1 MPIISTLRYGAVA
14 ALALVL
20 ALVLGLP
27 VEQAAAQ
34 GKTRL
39 TVYTALENDQLQ
51 PFKSAIEAAVP
62 EIEVAWVRD
71 STGVIT
77 ARFLA
82 EKDNPRA
89 DLIIGLAATS
99 IIVFEKEGLLEPY
112 KPKGA
117 DALKA
122 NFRDGTEPYTWT
134 GMDGYLGVICY
145 NTVEAGK
152 VGATPPTSWK
162 DLLDAKYKDRL
173 VMPHPASSGTGYL
186 MVGGWLQMMGEA
198 EGWKYM
204 DALHQNIAVYTHS
217 GSAPCV
223 QAARG
228 ERVAG
233 IALDMRGA
241 SEKTKGAPL
250 EVIIPKEGTGWEIEA
265 AAVVKGSKNLA
276 LAKKVADWITTKGA
290 NELYSKT
297 YAVVALPGVENLP
310 PNYPPGA
317 EKTLIKNDF
326 GWMAENRGK
335 ILAEWTKRYDAK
347 AAPKK

>member
-1 MPIISTLRYGAVA
+1 MSMSSLLRSVA
-14 ALALVL
+14 ASALVL
-20 ALVLGLP
+20 L
-27 VEQAAAQ
+27 AAGAVDRADAQ
-34 GKTRL
+34 SKTRL
-39 TVYTALENDQLQ
+39 TVYTALENDQLA
-51 PFKSAIEAAVP
+51 PFKAAIEAAVP
-62 EIEVAWVRD
+62 GVEVAWVRD

-77 ARFLA
+77 ARVLA

-89 DLIIGLAATS
+89 DLILGLAATS
-99 IIVFEKEGLLEPY
+99 IIVFEKEGLLEAY

-122 NFRDGTEPYTWT
+122 NFRDGAEPYTWT

-152 VGATPPTSWK
+152 VGAAPPKSWK
-162 DLLDAKYKDRL
+162 DLLDAKYKDKL

-186 MVGGWLQMMGEA
+186 MVGGWLQMMGEEA
-198 EGWKYM
+198 GWKFM

-250 EVIIPKEGTGWEIEA
+250 EVIIPAEGTGWEIEA
-265 AAVVKGSKNLA
+265 AAVVKDSKNLA
-276 LAKKVADWITTKGA
+276 LAKQVADWVATKGA

-297 YAVVALPGVENLP
+297 YAVVALPGVSNLP
-310 PNYPPGA
+310 PNYPKDA
-317 EKTLIKNDF
+317 EKMLIKNDF
-326 GWMAENRGK
+326 GWMAENRGR
-335 ILAEWTKRYDAK
+335 ILAEWTKRYDSK

>member
-1 MPIISTLRYGAVA
+1 MSMSSLLRSVA
-14 ALALVL
+14 ASALVL
-20 ALVLGLP
+20 LTAGALDR
-27 VEQAAAQ
+27 ADAQ
-34 GKTRL
+34 TKTRL
-39 TVYTALENDQLQ
+39 TIYTALENDQLA
-51 PFKSAIEAAVP
+51 PFKTSIEAAVP
-62 EIEVAWVRD
+62 GVEVAWVRD

-77 ARFLA
+77 ARVLA

-89 DLIIGLAATS
+89 DVILGLAATS
-99 IIVFEKEGLLEPY
+99 IIVFEKEGLLEAY

-122 NFRDGTEPYTWT
+122 NFRDGAEPYTWT

-152 VGATPPTSWK
+152 VGVAVPKSWK
-162 DLLDAKYKDRL
+162 DLLDTKYKDKL

-186 MVGGWLQMMGEA
+186 MVGGWLQMMGEEA
-198 EGWKYM
+198 GWKYM
-204 DALHQNIAVYTHS
+204 DALHQNMAVYTHS

-250 EVIIPKEGTGWEIEA
+250 EVIIPSEGTGWEIEA
-265 AAVVKGSKNLA
+265 AAVVKGSKNMA
-276 LAKKVADWITTKGA
+276 LAKQVADWVATKGA
-290 NELYSKT
+290 NELYAKT

-310 PNYPPGA
+310 PNYPKDA
-317 EKTLIKNDF
+317 EKMLIKNDF
-326 GWMAENRGK
+326 GWMALNRGR
-335 ILAEWTKRYDAK
+335 ILAEWTKRYDSK
-347 AAPKK
+347 AAPK

>member
-1 MPIISTLRYGAVA
+1 MSMNSLLRSVAVSTFVLLAAGAVDRA
-14 ALALVL
+14 D
-20 ALVLGLP
+20 
-27 VEQAAAQ
+27 AQ
-34 GKTRL
+34 SKTRL
-39 TVYTALENDQLQ
+39 TVYTALENDQLA
-51 PFKSAIEAAVP
+51 PFKAAIEAAVP
-62 EIEVAWVRD
+62 AVEVAWVRD

-77 ARFLA
+77 ARVLA

-89 DLIIGLAATS
+89 DLILGLAATS
-99 IIVFEKEGLLEPY
+99 IIVFEKEGLLEAY

-122 NFRDGTEPYTWT
+122 NFRDGAEPYTWT

-152 VGATPPTSWK
+152 VGAAPPKSWK
-162 DLLDAKYKDRL
+162 DLLDAKYKDKL

-186 MVGGWLQMMGEA
+186 MVGGWLQMMGEDA
-198 EGWKYM
+198 GWKFM
-204 DALHQNIAVYTHS
+204 DALHQNVAVYTHS

-250 EVIIPKEGTGWEIEA
+250 EVIIPAEGTGWEIEA

-276 LAKKVADWITTKGA
+276 LAKQVADWVTTKGA
-290 NELYSKT
+290 NELYAKT
-297 YAVVALPGVENLP
+297 YAVVALPGVSNLP
-310 PNYPPGA
+310 PNYPKDA
-317 EKTLIKNDF
+317 EKLLIKNDF
-326 GWMAENRGK
+326 GWMATNRGR
-335 ILAEWTKRYDAK
+335 ILAEWTKRYDSK

>member
-1 MPIISTLRYGAVA
+1 MSMISLMRSVAASALLLLAAGAVDRA
-14 ALALVL
+14 D
-20 ALVLGLP
+20 
-27 VEQAAAQ
+27 AQ
-34 GKTRL
+34 SKTRL
-39 TVYTALENDQLQ
+39 TVYTALENDQLA
-51 PFKSAIEAAVP
+51 PFKAAIEAAVP
-62 EIEVAWVRD
+62 GVEVAWVRD

-77 ARFLA
+77 ARILA

-89 DLIIGLAATS
+89 DVILGLAVTS
-99 IIVFEKEGLLEPY
+99 IILFEKEGMLEPY

-122 NFRDGTEPYTWT
+122 HFRDGNEPYTWT
-134 GMDGYLGVICY
+134 GMDGYLGVVCY

-152 VGATPPTSWK
+152 VGATPPKSWK
-162 DLLDAKYKDRL
+162 DLLDAKYKDKL
-173 VMPHPASSGTGYL
+173 VMPHPASSGTGFL
-186 MVGGWLQMMGEA
+186 MVGGWLQMMGEEA
-198 EGWKYM
+198 GWKFM

-250 EVIIPKEGTGWEIEA
+250 EVIIPSEGTGWEIEA
-265 AAVVKGSKNLA
+265 AAVVKGSKNMA
-276 LAKKVADWITTKGA
+276 LAKQVADWVATKGA

-310 PNYPPGA
+310 PNYPKDA
-317 EKTLIKNDF
+317 EKLLIKNDF
-326 GWMAENRGK
+326 GWMAANRGR
-335 ILAEWTKRYDAK
+335 ILAEWTKRYDSK

>member
-1 MPIISTLRYGAVA
+1 MSMSTVLRRVA
-14 ALALVL
+14 ASALVL
-20 ALVLGLP
+20 L
-27 VEQAAAQ
+27 AAGAMDRADAQ

-51 PFKSAIEAAVP
+51 PFKTAIEKAIPGV
-62 EIEVAWVRD
+62 EVAWVRD

-89 DLIIGLAATS
+89 DAIIGLAATS
-99 IIVFEKEGLLEPY
+99 IIVFEKEGLLETY
-112 KPKGA
+112 KPAGA
-117 DALKA
+117 DALKPV
-122 NFRDGTEPYTWT
+122 FRDSAEPYTWT

-152 VGATPPTSWK
+152 VGATPPKAWK
-162 DLLDAKYKDRL
+162 DLLDAKYKDKL

-186 MVGGWLQMMGEA
+186 MVGAWLQMMGEA
-198 EGWKYM
+198 EGWKFM

-250 EVIIPKEGTGWEIEA
+250 EVIIPAEGTGWEMEA
-265 AAVVKGSKNLA
+265 AAVVKGSKNLD
-276 LAKKVADWITTKGA
+276 LAKKLLDWIASKEA
-290 NELYSKT
+290 NELYAQT
-297 YAVVALPGVENLP
+297 YAVVALPGAEKLP
-310 PNYPPGA
+310 PNYPADA
-317 EKTLIKNDF
+317 EKKLIKNDF
-326 GWMAENRGK
+326 GWMAANRAK
-335 ILAEWTKRYDAK
+335 ILAEWTKRYDSK
-347 AAPKK
+347 AAPK